1 MRIKRVCLA
10 IAILSTSSVVGG
22 IAVSSYATIHMGRA
36 AIEQSR
42 NYLPR
47 AEQLWKNSISA
58 TIPDSSSIPLGT
70 YLGTMNIPAINKTV
84 NIFQGTDEKEL
95 TAGVG
100 HFLGSV
106 LPGVIDNSVFAGH
119 RDTVFS
125 NLGKVKMGSLIILK
139 TQFGTFIYKVDRIRI
154 VDQND
159 RTVIVPTTQATLTL
173 STCYPFEFVGSA
185 PQRYIVSGSLL

>member
-1 MRIKRVCLA
+1 
-10 IAILSTSSVVGG
+10 
-22 IAVSSYATIHMGRA
+22 
-36 AIEQSR
+36 
-42 NYLPR
+42 
-47 AEQLWKNSISA
+47 
-58 TIPDSSSIPLGT
+58 
-70 YLGTMNIPAINKTV
+70 MNIPAINKTV